1 MKIFANLS
9 YMIES
14 ENWTNLIGIISKVLK
29 LSFEFTKQKCFW
41 TILKLV

>member
-1 MKIFANLS
+1 
-9 YMIES
+9 MIES

-29 LSFEFTKQKCFW
+29 LSFESTKQKCFR